1 MPTRAPH
8 RRALALAL
16 VVAVLAL
23 LVPGSLA
30 ANLLAV
36 DYGTDSFKASL
47 VKPGVPFDVL
57 LTKEGRRKTPA
68 LVSFRGDERFV
79 GNDAQAIEHNALQ
92 SIETMLTMPLPQSTR
107 FPQDTLPS
115 AKLLVGHSPAHPQSQ
130 LHASLFDLPQ
140 TSTARNSP
148 AVTLGTGSKRAN
160 VPVEEALAFQLVY
173 AKELAEEQ
181 ANEPVR
187 DAVITVPGWWAEKE
201 RRSMMDA
208 AEIAGL
214 RVVGLVND
222 GAAVAVNY
230 AMARTFPP
238 EPSYHLI
245 YDLGSGSLRVSLV
258 SLKSAM
264 LPDPLSLSE
273 TPQLKNVTSITVH
286 GFAHDLDVGGYVFD
300 RIVRDLLVEA
310 FDETTGKQL
319 EAGRKVTDDKRAMAK
334 LFKEAARVK
343 QVLSANTA
351 ASARI
356 EGLVDDLDF
365 RTEVT
370 REALEARAASLAS
383 HLTSPIASA
392 LSSAALDLSSI
403 ESVILVGGSSRVPLV
418 QRAVAHAVGEDKIAK
433 NVNADEAAVLGAA
446 LYGAGVTRGFR
457 TKDIRVQDLTPFGID
472 VAYEA
477 EKGSSDADP
486 RIITTHLFPAFSKT
500 ASRKTLTLRKT
511 RDFSLD
517 FSYRPATAD
526 SASLPHAPTGHLLST
541 RVGGLTRATANLT
554 AEQLANATVRV
565 GIELDASGLVKVGR
579 ATLVLREEGDEDGAA
594 KGGAGK
600 GGVADKLKGL
610 FNRFSAANAGKNET
624 TGAAGGD
631 EAGEG
636 ADAEALK
643 EKEAL
648 SDEEKAEL
656 DRLLAEAQLPPA
668 QTRLET
674 EIVAGG
680 EGGGAGMPSE
690 EKSEIKKRLRE
701 AKSAL
706 TRKLA
711 REEARNL
718 LEAYVYR
725 VRDLV
730 DGGSR
735 ESDAFVAASTESER
749 RAVKELQIK
758 TDEWLWEESE
768 QAETKALRE
777 KKRELEKLV
786 QHILSRSTE
795 ALQRPALIADLR
807 SAVLA
812 ASTFVSSARAN
823 ATALASSD
831 PGAPARFT
839 DDELAKLE
847 GLARE
852 TGAWVDDMVKK
863 QDKVAAHEDAVLR
876 VAELEKKLKEVERET
891 DKLAKKKAPRRRK
904 TAASAS
910 ASAQAAEETPAAGK
924 EHKKDEL

>member
-79 GNDAQAIEHNALQ
+79 GSDAQAI
-92 SIETMLTMPLPQSTR
+92 STR

-286 GFAHDLDVGGYVFD
+286 GFAHDLDVSGYVFD

-334 LFKEAARVK
+334 LLKEAARVK

-356 EGLVDDLDF
+356 EGLIDDLDF

-370 REALEARAASLAS
+370 REALEARAATLAS

-418 QRAVAHAVGEDKIAK
+418 QRAVAHAVGEGKIAK

-517 FSYRPATAD
+517 FSYRPSTAD
-526 SASLPHAPTGHLLST
+526 SASLPHAPSGHLFST

-565 GIELDASGLVKVGR
+565 GVELDASGLVKVGR
-579 ATLVLREEGDEDGAA
+579 ATLVLREEEGDGGA

-610 FNRFSAANAGKNET
+610 FDRFSAANAGKNET
-624 TGAAGGD
+624 AGAKGGE

-674 EIVAGG
+674 EVVAGG
-680 EGGGAGMPSE
+680 EGGAGMPNE

-749 RAVKELQIK
+749 RAVKELQAK

-807 SAVLA
+807 SAVSA

-831 PGAPARFT
+831 PGAPARFA

-910 ASAQAAEETPAAGK
+910 ASASTSAQTSEETPAAGK